1 MVTDRLTAGEVCS
14 RDVTTA
20 NRGTVVSEAGRLM
33 LEQHVG
39 CLVVVEQADPG
50 RVVVGILTDRDI
62 VTAAVAKELDS
73 RVIAVG
79 EIMTT
84 DVVMAREDD
93 SVLDLLELMRRKGIR
108 RIPVT
113 GPQGVLIGLVT
124 LDDLLE
130 VLAEEMQA
138 MAAAIGT
145 GRKRESGAAARH
157 RGGCV

>member
-1 MVTDRLTAGEVCS
+1 MKDRLSAGEVCT
-14 RDVTTA
+14 RVVTTA
-20 NRGTVVSEAGRLM
+20 YRATVVSEVGRLM
-33 LEQHVG
+33 RDQHVG
-39 CLVVVEQADPG
+39 CVVVVEEADPG
-50 RVVVGILTDRDI
+50 RVVVGIVTDRDI
-62 VTAAVAKELDS
+62 VTAAVAKELDTS
-73 RVIAVG
+73 LIAVG
-79 EIMTT
+79 QIMTT
-84 DVVMAREDD
+84 DVVMAREQD

-145 GRKRESGAAARH
+145 GRKRESGAAAR
-157 RGGCV
+157 